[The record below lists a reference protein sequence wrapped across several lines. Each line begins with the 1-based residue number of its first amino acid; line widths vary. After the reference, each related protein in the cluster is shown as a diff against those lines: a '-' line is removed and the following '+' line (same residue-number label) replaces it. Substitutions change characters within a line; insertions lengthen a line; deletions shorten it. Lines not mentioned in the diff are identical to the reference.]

1 MGIDLDGTATLGEV
15 QVSSSFLNNN
25 GNAGLRVESTLGT
38 FAGLLVS
45 GTSLH
50 ENGANGLSILG
61 TDANTT
67 SPTGVQV
74 VNSTFLNNGSAAS
87 AGDGDVSFFRF
98 NGDAGLKDVT
108 ITADAQFPIQFRGK
122 GTASPGSW
130 LAAGTIGLT
139 NVDVAG
145 TGARPG
151 LYIVRYSGVTGP

>member
-1 MGIDLDGTATLGEV
+1 MPHQLNLLDRPAPQPDVWDRLNDAQRTIVIDT
-15 QVSSSFLNNN
+15 
-25 GNAGLRVESTLGT
+25 T

-122 GTASPGSW
+122 GTASPGSSSERE
-130 LAAGTIGLT
+130 AANTIRRSRMKMWRMTLC
-139 NVDVAG
+139 
-145 TGARPG
+145 
-151 LYIVRYSGVTGP
+151 